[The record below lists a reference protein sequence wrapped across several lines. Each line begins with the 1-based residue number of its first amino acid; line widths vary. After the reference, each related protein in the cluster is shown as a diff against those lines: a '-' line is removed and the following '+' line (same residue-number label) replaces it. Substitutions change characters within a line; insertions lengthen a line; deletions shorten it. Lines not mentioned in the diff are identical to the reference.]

1 MSLNTIIV
9 FSGIFFHIIKLS
21 EQKGGIIIKKL
32 ISVLLSVT
40 LMLLISCNATST
52 DDIWVIS
59 REDGSGTRGAFVEL
73 LDIYKTNSSGQSVD
87 AITDYAEITNST
99 AVMMT
104 TVAAS
109 KNAIGYI
116 SLGSLNDTVTAVEI
130 DGIAPSST
138 NIKNGS
144 YKLMRSFNLVTFDN
158 ISPQAQDFISFILSD
173 EGQSVVEQ
181 SGYISGNTAH
191 ESYSSTVSNGK
202 ITIAGSSSVSPVME
216 RLKEAYTAINP
227 GVVIELQQNDSTTG
241 ILSTQQGICDIGMS
255 SRLLKQN
262 ELDIGLITWEIAKD
276 GIAVIVNNQCQYNSL
291 TGEQVKQIFSGNI
304 TAWSQL
310 D

>member
-1 MSLNTIIV
+1 
-9 FSGIFFHIIKLS
+9 
-21 EQKGGIIIKKL
+21 
-32 ISVLLSVT
+32 
-40 LMLLISCNATST
+40 MLLVSCNTHFT
-52 DDIWVIS
+52 DDIWVVS

-73 LDIYKTNSSGQSVD
+73 LDIYKSNSFGQSVD

-130 DGIAPSST
+130 DGVAPT
-138 NIKNGS
+138 NANIKSGR
-144 YKLMRSFNLVTFDN
+144 YRLMRSFNLVTYDS

-181 SGYISGNTAH
+181 SGYISGNTAQG
-191 ESYSSTVSNGK
+191 SYKPTVSDGK
-202 ITIAGSSSVSPVME
+202 ITIAGSSSVTPVME
-216 RLKEAYTAINP
+216 RLKEAYYAINP

-241 ILSTQQGICDIGMS
+241 ILSVQQGICDIGMS
-255 SRLLKQN
+255 SRPLKQN
-262 ELDIGLITWEIAKD
+262 ELDFGLKTWEIAID
-276 GIAVIVNNQCQYNSL
+276 GIAVIVNNQCRYKSL
-291 TGEQVKQIFSGNI
+291 TGEQIKQVFSGSI

-310 D
+310 DS